1 MNEEQIKQ
9 IVAATDNLIAQ
20 SINDAVAEQFK
31 KQSKPKVNIN
41 LIIGIV
47 GLVVVGLMA
56 FFIVAATNNNA
67 DAIKNT
73 ITESVGTQNA
83 AIMDLAETI
92 ENGNADVITSVNDL
106 QGRVW
111 TLQSAVTNIQSSVDA
126 VKEQNTK
133 IQDKVESL
141 SQMTANADAKQIR
154 KFEKCMANRYLNN
167 PDSNTREDLLW
178 CKHHL
183 K

>member
-1 MNEEQIKQ
+1 MNEEHIKQ

-20 SINDAVAEQFK
+20 SINDAVAEQFR

-47 GLVVVGLMA
+47 GLVVVGLMT

-67 DAIKNT
+67 DAIKDT
-73 ITESVGTQNA
+73 ITESVGIQNA
-83 AIMDLAETI
+83 AIMGLAETI

-111 TLQSAVTNIQSSVDA
+111 TLQSAVTNTQSSIDSTKDA
-126 VKEQNTK
+126 VN
-133 IQDKVESL
+133 KVEKKVDNIAYL
-141 SQMTANADAKQIR
+141 MTKANAQQMKRYAKCINNNQDLELQEQI
-154 KFEKCMANRYLNN
+154 
-167 PDSNTREDLLW
+167 NTCKNLL
-178 CKHHL
+178 K
-183 K
+183 

>member
-56 FFIVAATNNNA
+56 FFVVAATNNNA
-67 DAIKNT
+67 DAIKDT
-73 ITESVGTQNA
+73 ITQSVGTQNA

-92 ENGNADVITSVNDL
+92 ENGNADVIAGIDNVQTSITGL
-106 QGRVW
+106 
-111 TLQSAVTNIQSSVDA
+111 QSSVDA

-133 IQDKVESL
+133 ILLYLES
-141 SQMTANADAKQIR
+141 
-154 KFEKCMANRYLNN
+154 
-167 PDSNTREDLLW
+167 W
-178 CKHHL
+178 CFVL
-183 K
+183 

>member
-1 MNEEQIKQ
+1 MKQEQVEQ

-20 SINDAVAEQFK
+20 SISDAVAEQFK

-56 FFIVAATNNNA
+56 FFVVAATNNNA
-67 DAIKNT
+67 DAIKDT

-83 AIMDLAETI
+83 AIIGLTETI
-92 ENGNADVITSVNDL
+92 ENGNADVIAGIDGVQTSITGL
-106 QGRVW
+106 
-111 TLQSAVTNIQSSVDA
+111 QSSVDA

-133 IQDKVESL
+133 IQDKVQSL
-141 SQMTANADAKQIR
+141 SQMTANADAAQIR
-154 KFEKCMANRYLNN
+154 KFEKCMTNRYLNN
-167 PDSNTREDLLW
+167 PTGNTREDLLW
-178 CKHHL
+178 CKQHL
-183 K
+183 G